1 MSVTAEHA
9 SAPSIPGLLVDR
21 AAKTPDAVAFSF
33 RTGDGWASLTWGE
46 AQDRVRALAAGLIE
60 LGVEEETRVA
70 ILSGTR
76 VEWIL
81 SDLAILA
88 AGGATTTIYPSNTP
102 DECAFVISDSDT
114 RVVIAEND
122 AQVQKLRQV
131 RDQIP
136 SVQTVVV
143 IEGSGDGDWV
153 RTFADVEA
161 AGAKHPEA
169 EPAAYQARVAGIGGE
184 RLATLMYTSGTTGRP
199 KGVELTHDNWV
210 YVAEASMAVAIIKQ
224 DDLHF
229 LWLPMSHSFGKALV
243 VMMVAAGTP
252 SAIDGNV
259 ERIAAN
265 LAELRPTIVA
275 AAPRVFEK
283 IHNTIVATVR
293 REGGVKA
300 HLFGWARG
308 VGLAATKARQSGK
321 SASLLTQAQLPVAD
335 KLVLSKIRGRFG
347 GRIRYFISGSAP
359 LSAEIAEFFDAA
371 GMTILEGYG
380 LTESSAASFVNRPGA
395 PRFGTVG
402 PPLPGTEVK
411 IAEDGEVLFR
421 SRGIMRGYHG
431 LPEET
436 ASTLLDGGWLATGD
450 IGELDEVGRL
460 RITDRKKELI
470 KTSGGKYVAPAPIES
485 QIKAT
490 CPYVGNVVVHGD
502 KRNFCVALVTLDPDV
517 TKPWAKSEGL
527 SEDMAVLA
535 DDQRMR
541 AEVRRAI
548 DQVNANLPSYS
559 TIKDFA
565 ILPTDFTAESGELTA
580 SMKVRRKAVEA
591 KFSDVLDR
599 FYAGS
604 VESI

>member
-1 MSVTAEHA
+1 VSASFEPATAT
-9 SAPSIPGLLVDR
+9 SIPGLLVDR
-21 AAKTPDAVAFSF
+21 AAKTPGNTAFRF
-33 RTGDGWASLTWGE
+33 RSGTGWAELTWAQ
-46 AQDRVRALAAGLIE
+46 AQDRVRAIAAGLIG
-60 LGVEEETRVA
+60 LGVEAETRVA

-81 SDLAILA
+81 ADLAILA

-102 DECAFVISDSDT
+102 SECAFVIADSDT
-114 RVVIAEND
+114 RIVIAEND
-122 AQVQKLRQV
+122 SQVEKLRQV
-131 RDQIP
+131 RSEIP
-136 SVQTVVV
+136 SVTAVVV
-143 IEGSGDGDWV
+143 IEGTSDGEWV
-153 RTFADVEA
+153 HSLADVEA
-161 AGAKHPEA
+161 AGAASPDA
-169 EPAAYQARVAGIGGE
+169 DPGAYTARIASIAPD

-210 YVAEASMAVAIIKQ
+210 YVTEASMAVAIVKP

-243 VMMVAAGTP
+243 VMMIGSGTP
-252 SAIDGNV
+252 TAIDGSV
-259 ERIAAN
+259 DRIAAN
-265 LAELRPTIVA
+265 LAELHPTVVA

-293 REGGVKA
+293 REGGIKA
-300 HLFGWARG
+300 QLFGWARG
-308 VGLAATKARQSGK
+308 VGLSATRSRQQGHSP
-321 SASLLTQAQLPVAD
+321 SLLTQAQMPVAD
-335 KLVLSKIRGRFG
+335 ALVLSKIRDRFG

-402 PPLPGTEVK
+402 PPMPGTEVK

-421 SRGIMRGYHG
+421 GRGVMRGYHG

-436 ASTLLDGGWLATGD
+436 ARTLLEGGWLATGD
-450 IGELDEVGRL
+450 IGELDEAGRL

-485 QIKAT
+485 QIKAA

-502 KRNFCVALVTLDPDV
+502 TRNFCVALITLDPDV
-517 TKPWAKSEGL
+517 TKPWAEANGFGPDAAAWSTNET
-527 SEDMAVLA
+527 V
-535 DDQRMR
+535 R
-541 AEVRRAI
+541 AEVRKAI
-548 DQVNANLPSYS
+548 DEVNTTLPSYS

-565 ILPTDFTAESGELTA
+565 ILPGEFSVETGELTA
-580 SMKVRRKAVEA
+580 SMKVRRKHVEKQFA
-591 KFSDVLDR
+591 DVLDR
-599 FYAGS
+599 FYAGA
-604 VESI
+604 VEKI

>member
-1 MSVTAEHA
+1 MSANAEHA
-9 SAPSIPGLLVDR
+9 SAVSIPGLLVDR
-21 AAKTPDAVAFSF
+21 AAKTPESPAFRF
-33 RTGDGWASLTWGE
+33 RHGDGWDSLTWGQ

-60 LGVEEETRVA
+60 LGVEAETRVA

-114 RVVIAEND
+114 QVVIAEND

-136 SVQTVVV
+136 SVRRVVV
-143 IEGSGDGDWV
+143 IDGAGDGDWV
-153 RTFADVEA
+153 QAFPDLEA

-169 EPAAYQARVAGIGGE
+169 EAAAYEARVAGIGGE

-210 YVAEASMAVAIIKQ
+210 YVAEATMAVAIIKRE
-224 DDLHF
+224 DLHF
-229 LWLPMSHSFGKALV
+229 LWLPMSHSFGKAL
-243 VMMVAAGTP
+243 MVLMIAAGTP
-252 SAIDGNV
+252 SAIDGSV

-265 LAELRPTIVA
+265 LAELQPTIVA

-300 HLFGWARG
+300 QLFGWARG
-308 VGLAATKARQSGK
+308 VGLAATKARQAGK
-321 SASLLTQAQLPVAD
+321 SPSLVTRAQLPVAD
-335 KLVLSKIRGRFG
+335 RLVLAKIRGRFG

-359 LSAEIAEFFDAA
+359 LSPEIAEFFDAA

-436 ASTLLDGGWLATGD
+436 ASTLLEGGWLATGD

-502 KRNFCVALVTLDPDV
+502 RRNFCVALVTLDPEV

-527 SEDMAVLA
+527 SEDIAVLA
-535 DDQRMR
+535 DDERMR
-541 AEVRRAI
+541 AEVRTAI
-548 DQVNANLPSYS
+548 DQVNAKLPSYS

-565 ILPTDFTAESGELTA
+565 ILPGDFTPESGELTA

-599 FYAGS
+599 FYAGAT
-604 VESI
+604 EAR

>member
-1 MSVTAEHA
+1 MSATAEHA
-9 SAPSIPGLLVDR
+9 SAASIPGLLVDR
-21 AAKTPDAVAFSF
+21 AAKTPDTTAFSF
-33 RTGDGWASLTWGE
+33 RSGDGWASLTW
-46 AQDRVRALAAGLIE
+46 AQSQDRVRALAAGLIG
-60 LGVEEETRVA
+60 LGIEAETRVA

-81 SDLAILA
+81 ADLAILA
-88 AGGATTTIYPSNTP
+88 SGGATTTIYPSNTP
-102 DECAFVISDSDT
+102 DECAFVIADSDT

-122 AQVQKLRQV
+122 AQVEKLRSV
-131 RDQIP
+131 RDRIP
-136 SVQTVVV
+136 SVTAVVV
-143 IEGSGDGDWV
+143 IDGTADGNWV
-153 RTFADVEA
+153 SSLADVEA
-161 AGAKHPEA
+161 AGAKSPEA
-169 EPAAYQARVAGIGGE
+169 EPAAYEARVAAIGGE

-210 YVAEASMAVAIIKQ
+210 YVAEAAMAVAIIRS

-229 LWLPMSHSFGKALV
+229 LWLPMSHSFGKALA

-252 SAIDGNV
+252 SAIDGSV
-259 ERIAAN
+259 DRIAAN
-265 LAELRPTIVA
+265 LAELRPTVVA

-300 HLFGWARG
+300 QLFGWARG
-308 VGLAATKARQSGK
+308 VGLSATKARQAGK
-321 SASLLTQAQLPVAD
+321 SPSFLTQAQLQVAD
-335 KLVLSKIRGRFG
+335 RLVLSKIRGRFG

-411 IAEDGEVLFR
+411 IADDGEVLFR

-431 LPEET
+431 LPDET
-436 ASTLLDGGWLATGD
+436 ASTLLAGGWLATGD
-450 IGELDEVGRL
+450 IGELDDVGRL

-470 KTSGGKYVAPAPIES
+470 KTSGGKYVAPSPIES
-485 QIKAT
+485 QIKAA

-502 KRNFCVALVTLDPDV
+502 TRNFCVALVTLDPDV
-517 TKPWAKSEGL
+517 TKPWAEANGL
-527 SEDMAVLA
+527 GTEPAAWASNETV
-535 DDQRMR
+535 R
-541 AEVRRAI
+541 AEVRKAI
-548 DQVNANLPSYS
+548 DEVNSALPSYS
-559 TIKDFA
+559 TVKDFA
-565 ILPTDFTAESGELTA
+565 ILPVEFTVETGELTA
-580 SMKVRRKAVEA
+580 SMKVRRKHVEKQFA
-591 KFSDVLDR
+591 DVLDN
-599 FYAGS
+599 FYAGA
-604 VESI
+604 VEKI

>member
-1 MSVTAEHA
+1 MSEITTQ
-9 SAPSIPGLLVDR
+9 PTPTSIPGLLVAR
-21 AAKTPDAVAFSF
+21 VEQTPDVTAFRF
-33 RTGDGWASLTWGE
+33 RVGDGWAELTW
-46 AQDRVRALAAGLIE
+46 AQSQDRARAIAAGLIG
-60 LGVEEETRVA
+60 LGVAEETRVA

-81 SDLAILA
+81 ADLGILA
-88 AGGATTTIYPSNTP
+88 AGGATTTIYPSNTAA
-102 DECAFVISDSDT
+102 ECAYVISDSAT
-114 RVVIAEND
+114 AVVIAEND
-122 AQVQKLRQV
+122 AQVAKLREV
-131 RDQIP
+131 RAEIP
-136 SVQTVVV
+136 SVHHVVV
-143 IEGSGDGDWV
+143 IDGTGDDEWV
-153 RTFADVEA
+153 LTLADLEEQ
-161 AGAKHPEA
+161 GAKRAEF
-169 EPAAYQARVAGIGGE
+169 EPAAYTARVASIGGE

-210 YVAEASMAVAIIKQ
+210 YVAESSLAVSIVKP

-243 VMMVAAGTP
+243 MLMIATGTP
-252 SAIDGNV
+252 TAIDGAV

-265 LAELRPTIVA
+265 LAELRPTVVA

-293 REGGVKA
+293 REGGPKLA
-300 HLFGWARG
+300 LFSWARG
-308 VGLAATKARQSGK
+308 LGIAASRARQQGK
-321 SASLLTQAQLPVAD
+321 SPSLLTQAQLLVAD
-335 KLVLSKIRGRFG
+335 RMVLAKIRGRFG
-347 GRIRYFISGSAP
+347 GRIRYLVSGSAP
-359 LSAEIAEFFDAA
+359 LSPEIAEFFDGA

-380 LTESSAASFVNRPGA
+380 LTESSAASFINRPGS

-402 PPLPGTEVK
+402 PPMPGTEVK

-421 SRGIMRGYHG
+421 GRGIMRGYHG

-436 ASTLLDGGWLATGD
+436 AATLLDGGWLATGD

-502 KRNFCVALVTLDPDV
+502 RRNFCVALITLDPDV
-517 TKPWAKSEGL
+517 TKPWAKDAGL
-527 SEDMAVLA
+527 GEDMVALA
-535 DDQRMR
+535 TDETVR
-541 AEVRRAI
+541 AEVRKAI
-548 DQVNANLPSYS
+548 KEVNEHLPSYS

-565 ILPTDFTAESGELTA
+565 ILPVDFTVETGELTA
-580 SMKVRRKAVEA
+580 SMKVRRKHVETQYA
-591 KFSDVLDR
+591 DVLDG
-599 FYAGS
+599 FYVGS
-604 VESI
+604 VERI